1 MTHRDQAS
9 DIAALLYPLPERGT
23 VEPAEAFDDA
33 VDEIRR
39 RQDDCAERLRSAAGT
54 TVSDVVLEA
63 LAAEVAAKADAD
75 ARMRLLLGY
84 ARHFVGPRGYSL
96 DTLAAVCHLTDRG
109 VGKIANA
116 QVDNVARVLG
126 VPPVGGKQLQD
137 RSNAGQDDTD
147 LRELARTTADSLRRL
162 DLNDKDTCSS
172 LAQTLQDAGI
182 EPHMHG
188 DQLAPTPPIRLTFGA
203 SHREILEAGVK
214 NSTAMSSA
222 FLILSTWPTYMRIE
236 HKLGILLPTLLN
248 PTPSPSSTSFLDG
261 VRDDLLKLSDH
272 DD

>member
-9 DIAALLYPLPERGT
+9 DIAALLYPLPEPGT

-39 RQDDCAERLRSAAGT
+39 RQDDCAEQLRNTANAAA
-54 TVSDVVLEA
+54 SDVLLEV
-63 LAAEVAAKADAD
+63 LAAEAAIKADAD

-84 ARHFVGPRGYSL
+84 ARHFVAPGGYPL
-96 DTLAAVCHLTDRG
+96 DTLAAACHLTDRG
-109 VGKIANA
+109 VSKIANA
-116 QVDNVARVLG
+116 QIDNVARVLG
-126 VPPVGGKQLQD
+126 VPPVGGKQLGD
-137 RSNAGQDDTD
+137 RSDAGQDDTD
-147 LRELARTTADSLRRL
+147 LRELARTTADSLRTL
-162 DLNDKDTCSS
+162 ELNDKDTCSS

-214 NSTAMSSA
+214 NSTATRNQ
-222 FLILSTWPTYMRIE
+222 LRILSTWPTHMRIE
-236 HKLGILLPTLLN
+236 HQLGILLPTLLN
-248 PTPSPSSTSFLDG
+248 PTPSPSSASFLAN
-261 VRDDLLKLSDH
+261 VRDDLRKLCDL